1 MYLSYF
7 FLWCAVGDNAFL
19 TAKYGQVNAIFW
31 PSIKAAQVGII
42 IASLGQAMQCIVVA
56 PRLLASIAVRP
67 RPCRTPRAS
76 NRTRAAR
83 AARLRGQAATHTCEP
98 CLLSSWPGQAD
109 NMLRI
114 RLPRG
119 IVLTL
124 LPFSKL
130 TAGEPRRALV
140 FTYL

>member
-98 CLLSSWPGQAD
+98 CLLSSWRGQAD